1 MILLLIAAFFVFNIV
16 ELASRAFPK
25 KSKPVVRGVAYVCIG
40 WIMFSSG
47 IFGSFGQKP
56 QTVATLIEQA
66 HGDEIHWNR
75 EGKLATFWEKVTHRH
90 YKKSCQ
96 IYALEQLGELGPE
109 ATNAVPELVEIFN
122 RLEDYNTGDGVLF
135 LQSTAGKALGLI
147 GHPDAIEPLIGMLK
161 KKSLSSEPPYGGNI
175 RWHDETYER
184 DAKVHVPQPGVWA
197 PVGRSYLKRG
207 TGPQG
212 IMMALMLM
220 PREYHSEIVEQLKMA
235 YTEIENSEHFNA
247 WSKFEIKRAIQ
258 FFESDEKTRTR
269 VRDYVACCWYLDD
282 ADLEKLLD
290 PEYVRPTFK
299 PRVLYSNGKWADDI
313 SPEEAKELIPILK
326 SGKTTR
332 KTSESLKEKKVGQE
346 AESDVD

>member
-1 MILLLIAAFFVFNIV
+1 
-16 ELASRAFPK
+16 
-25 KSKPVVRGVAYVCIG
+25 
-40 WIMFSSG
+40 
-47 IFGSFGQKP
+47 
-56 QTVATLIEQA
+56 
-66 HGDEIHWNR
+66 
-75 EGKLATFWEKVTHRH
+75 
-90 YKKSCQ
+90 
-96 IYALEQLGELGPE
+96 
-109 ATNAVPELVEIFN
+109 
-122 RLEDYNTGDGVLF
+122 
-135 LQSTAGKALGLI
+135 
-147 GHPDAIEPLIGMLK
+147 
-161 KKSLSSEPPYGGNI
+161 
-175 RWHDETYER
+175 
-184 DAKVHVPQPGVWA
+184 
-197 PVGRSYLKRG
+197 
-207 TGPQG
+207 
-212 IMMALMLM
+212 MALMLM